1 MTALA
6 VCGALAGA
14 GAVRA
19 QSIEPRSYSNAPVGV
34 NFLIGGYAYTRGG
47 LAFESLPITDPKLAT
62 SSAVVGYAR
71 ILDLAGKSAKF
82 DVIVPY
88 TWLSGTANYLGDS
101 LERKVD
107 GFGDPAFRLSV
118 NFYGAPALT
127 LRDYPAY
134 KQDLVI
140 GASVQVTPPWG
151 QYDPSRVVN
160 LGTNRW
166 SIKPDVGFSKSFA
179 PFTIDLTA
187 GVTLF
192 SRNDDYFGGQ
202 ALDQA
207 PLGTGQPQLRLRPRH
222 LGGAR
227 RHLLSGRPHDGQ

>member
-1 MTALA
+1 
-6 VCGALAGA
+6 
-14 GAVRA
+14 
-19 QSIEPRSYSNAPVGV
+19 
-34 NFLIGGYAYTRGG
+34 
-47 LAFESLPITDPKLAT
+47 
-62 SSAVVGYAR
+62 
-71 ILDLAGKSAKF
+71 
-82 DVIVPY
+82 
-88 TWLSGTANYLGDS
+88 
-101 LERKVD
+101 
-107 GFGDPAFRLSV
+107 
-118 NFYGAPALT
+118 

-187 GVTLF
+187 GVTVF

-207 PLGTGQPQLRLRPRH
+207 PIYSVQTNVSYDFAGGIWAALGATFYRGGRTTVNDTPKDNALSNARMGLTIAVPIDRYYAVKFNASSGISTRTGTNFDTVGLVLQYRW
-222 LGGAR
+222 GAG
-227 RHLLSGRPHDGQ
+227 L